1 VLTSAFPSS
10 PLLCTVTF
18 GTGGKNAQGEHVPGF
33 GVYETCAPLLP
44 LFGCTQ
50 IDSVI
55 LAQHRRRKR
64 SGTYMERNKRR
75 PRRNDQYSC
84 ATTLSS
90 PPATPNQTHPFPLDC
105 RSRIPKFSSD
115 GTRRFCTNS
124 PFERVLEVRDSTT
137 AATGSSGCASS
148 LPSASLRR
156 LFDPFLSSQE
166 IEFTEKTIQVSILSE
181 RRTYAPWGLEGGGDA
196 QCGRNRWFKLPRKDD
211 GDLRTASKDEH
222 GQYKHRVINLGGKA
236 TVKMGKGDRIMIETP
251 GGGAWGK
258 EGEEKRTEENDGR
271 HERGAPRGSHYERLA
286 AQEGV

>member
-1 VLTSAFPSS
+1 VCDDSLFT
-10 PLLCTVTF
+10 
-18 GTGGKNAQGEHVPGF
+18 
-33 GVYETCAPLLP
+33 TCN
-44 LFGCTQ
+44 TK
-50 IDSVI
+50 S
-55 LAQHRRRKR
+55 
-64 SGTYMERNKRR
+64 
-75 PRRNDQYSC
+75 
-84 ATTLSS
+84 
-90 PPATPNQTHPFPLDC
+90 
-105 RSRIPKFSSD
+105 
-115 GTRRFCTNS
+115 NS
-124 PFERVLEVRDSTT
+124 PFPSRLQITDPEILERRYPTILHQFSLRKGSGGKGQHNGGDGIIRVRLLSFLR
-137 AATGSSGCASS
+137 
-148 LPSASLRR
+148 LPST
-156 LFDPFLSSQE
+156 QE